1 MKAARL
7 NEAGASLQLEDLPDP
22 EVRDGGVVVRVLA
35 SALMSYTGEV
45 LAALTGRLT
54 PAKIKFSDGS
64 EMPVDAGRLAPIL
77 PFTPGLSAVGVVEA
91 FGENVFGLELGQK
104 VLCSPYYTNGPNGQA
119 PESILIGWLGV
130 SESAAGPMQ
139 LWKNGSF
146 AEKALYPAEC
156 VTPLGAVEGLD
167 PARLAALNVLTI
179 AYGAL
184 LNGEFRAGQRV
195 IVAGATGNI
204 GSAAVLLALALGAS
218 SVVAAGRDEAV
229 LETLTALDP
238 ARVHAVSLRGEPA
251 EYAQELARV
260 SGGADLSIDA
270 LGAAPNADATLA
282 CIAALRIGGTAII
295 VGGVR
300 GDIALPYP
308 MFLRKEL
315 TLRGSYMFPRDAP
328 SELLRMIA
336 SGVLSLDAFGVHAF
350 PLADINEAIAQA
362 PSFRGL
368 EYAVVVP

>member
-7 NEAGASLQLEDLPDP
+7 NEAGAPLQLEDLADPDA
-22 EVRDGGVVVRVLA
+22 RDGGVVIRVLA
-35 SALMSYTGEV
+35 SPLMSYTGEV

-54 PAKIKFSDGS
+54 PSKIKFSNGS
-64 EMPVDAGRLAPIL
+64 EMPVDAGRLAPTL
-77 PFTPGLSAVGVVEA
+77 PFTPGLSAIGVVEG
-91 FGENVFGLELGQK
+91 FGENVFGLELSQK

-119 PESILIGWLGV
+119 PESILTGWLGV
-130 SESAAGPMQ
+130 SEGAAGPMR

-156 VTPLGAVEGLD
+156 ITPLGAVEGFD
-167 PARLAALNVLTI
+167 PARLAALNVLTV

-204 GSAAVLLALALGAS
+204 GSAAVLLALAMGAS
-218 SVVAAGRDEAV
+218 SVAAAGRDEAV

-238 ARVHAVSLRGEPA
+238 ARVHAVSLRGEPSA
-251 EYAQELARV
+251 YAQELARV
-260 SGGADLSIDA
+260 SGGADLSVDA

-282 CIAALRIGGTAII
+282 CIAAPRIGGTAVI

-308 MFLRKEL
+308 IFLRKEL

-336 SGVLSLDAFGVHAF
+336 SGILSLDAFGIHVFA
-350 PLADINEAIAQA
+350 LANINEAIAQA

-368 EYAVVVP
+368 EYGVVVP

>member
-7 NEAGASLQLEDLPDP
+7 NEAGKPLQLEEMADP

-35 SALMSYTGEV
+35 SPLMSYTGEV

-54 PAKIKFSDGS
+54 PAMIKFSTGA
-64 EMPVDAGRLAPIL
+64 EVPVDPGRLAPTL
-77 PFTPGLSAVGVVEA
+77 PFTPGLTAIGVVEA
-91 FGENVFGLELGQK
+91 FGENVFGLEIGQS
-104 VLCSPYYTNGPNGQA
+104 VLCSPYYTNGASGQQ
-119 PESILIGWLGV
+119 PEGILIGWLGV
-130 SESAAGPMQ
+130 SEGAAGPMS

-156 VTPLGAVEGLD
+156 VTPLGKAETID
-167 PARLAALNVLTI
+167 PARLGALNVLAI

-184 LNGEFRAGQRV
+184 LNGELRAGQRV
-195 IVAGATGNI
+195 IVGGATGNI
-204 GSAAVLLALALGAS
+204 GSAAVLLALAMGAS
-218 SVVAAGRDEAV
+218 QVVAAGRDEAV

-238 ARVHAVSLRGEPA
+238 ARVHTVSLRGEPTK
-251 EYAQELARV
+251 YARELAHV

-282 CIAALRIGGTAII
+282 CIAALRIGGTAVI

-300 GDIALPYP
+300 ANISLPYA

-315 TLRGSYMFPRDAP
+315 TVRGSYMFPRNAP

-336 SGVLSLDAFGVHAF
+336 SGVLSLDAFGVHTF